1 MLRVLAING
10 SLRSGSHNGALLR
23 AAGALLPSGVELV
36 ELTGLAHLPAY
47 SQDHDVSPPPATVAA
62 LRDAP
67 AAADAVLISTP
78 EYNSSIPGALK
89 NALDWASRP
98 FPENALRAKPA
109 AVIGASTGMFGAV
122 WAQGELRKV
131 LHTIGAHVVD
141 RELPV
146 PFAHERFDD
155 RGRLIDDLLRQELSD
170 LLGELVVGARRGHLA
185 GEPPI
190 AVAS

>member
-10 SLRSGSHNGALLR
+10 SLRTGSHNGALLR
-23 AAGALLPSGVELV
+23 AAAALLPPGAELV
-36 ELTGLAHLPAY
+36 ELTGLEHVPAY
-47 SQDHDVSPPPATVAA
+47 SEDDDASPPPATVAA
-62 LRDAP
+62 LRGALVS
-67 AAADAVLISTP
+67 ADAVLISTP
-78 EYNSSIPGALK
+78 EYNSSIPGQLK

-98 FPENALRAKPA
+98 FPDNALRGKPA

-146 PFAHERFDD
+146 PFAQERFDAS
-155 RGRLIDDLLRQELSD
+155 GRLADDLLRQELGD
-170 LLGELVVGARRGHLA
+170 LLRELVADARRVHRT
-185 GEPPI
+185 GEPTI
-190 AVAS
+190 ALAS